1 MPMSAFTGK
10 QSKAF
15 RFKAGL
21 TPCRP
26 MHRDGV
32 LSPTRQA
39 YTTPIYFFKI
49 KNGFR
54 AISAFACSYYFYSKL
69 IGMCGLSLSR

>member
-15 RFKAGL
+15 RFEAAL

-32 LSPTRQA
+32 LGLARQA
-39 YTTPIYFFKI
+39 YTTPMYIFKI
-49 KNGFR
+49 KKRLLRN
-54 AISAFACSYYFYSKL
+54 ISGRIQL
-69 IGMCGLSLSR
+69 LTQ

>member
-15 RFKAGL
+15 RFEAAL

-32 LSPTRQA
+32 LGLAWPGTAGVYNA
-39 YTTPIYFFKI
+39 YVYF
-49 KNGFR
+49 
-54 AISAFACSYYFYSKL
+54 
-69 IGMCGLSLSR
+69 